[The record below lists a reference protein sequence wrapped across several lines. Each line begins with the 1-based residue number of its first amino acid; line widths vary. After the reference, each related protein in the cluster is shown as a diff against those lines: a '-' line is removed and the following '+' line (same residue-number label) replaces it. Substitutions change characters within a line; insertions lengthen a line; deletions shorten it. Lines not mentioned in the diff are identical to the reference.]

1 MVKKN
6 SVKVKGNKDFIQ
18 KLELKKDSLR
28 NWLNVKKDQT
38 IKKSVLTALSKLKVG
53 AKYKGK
59 TFTARRKKQVTLAI
73 NFSKMRKK

>member
-38 IKKSVLTALSKLKVG
+38 IKKSVLTA
-53 AKYKGK
+53 
-59 TFTARRKKQVTLAI
+59 
-73 NFSKMRKK
+73 

>member
-59 TFTARRKKQVTLAI
+59 TLTARRKKQVTLAI